1 MNRYHFFIRAV
12 AFLMV
17 SISCAGVLQAQVP
30 GMNEFVFAD
39 VEPQPL
45 NLDSVRGTIGYPEEA
60 IEAEAQGTVVARIL
74 VDTSGNYVRHE
85 IVRIVHPALAL
96 AVATHIDDLRFS
108 PAISGGKPVMF
119 WTNIPFPFKLIQT
132 EVVIQEQIDML
143 TEKLSVDPEDY
154 ELWHKRGIQY
164 TQLGKYEEA
173 KIDFD
178 ESLKLNPRLNK
189 KKAKKNTYAY
199 LFYAYYGRAVTLV
212 GLEKGEEALIDYS
225 EAIRIAG
232 EMAIP
237 DSGVD
242 ANMGDLYL
250 ERAYQKANME
260 QHASA
265 IDDYR
270 IALAKADS
278 AQKCGI
284 WRLIVES
291 GLSSDNYPVLV
302 EAYDALISCDDNAR
316 EIYYYSRAYY
326 RRKAGDFDQAVLDFR
341 TAINETS
348 NPAVKLAAQN
358 YLAMSQFDAGLPAD
372 AMTSVEKALNMN
384 ALNPMSYYVK
394 AIIRS
399 KMEAPEAGCEDLK
412 RAMIYGLA
420 GEEMEAAKQLLA
432 EVCGEEWE
440 E

>member
-1 MNRYHFFIRAV
+1 MNRNHFFIRVV

-17 SISCAGVLQAQVP
+17 SVSCVGVLQAQVP
-30 GMNEFVFAD
+30 DMNEFVFVDA
-39 VEPQPL
+39 EPIAL
-45 NLDSVRGTIGYPEEA
+45 NLDSVRSTIGYPDEA
-60 IEAEAQGTVVARIL
+60 INAEAQGTVVARIL
-74 VDTSGNYVRHE
+74 VDTSGNYVKHE
-85 IVRIVHPALAL
+85 IVRIIHPALAL
-96 AVATHIDDLRFS
+96 AVATHIDDLRFT
-108 PAISGGKPVMF
+108 PAMSGGKPIMF

-143 TEKLSVDPEDY
+143 TEELSVEPEDY
-154 ELWHKRGIQY
+154 KIWHKRGIQY

-212 GLEKGEEALIDYS
+212 GLEKGEEALSDYS
-225 EAIRIAG
+225 EAIRVAS
-232 EMAIP
+232 ELAIP
-237 DSGVD
+237 DSSVE
-242 ANMGDLYL
+242 ASMGDVYL
-250 ERAYQKANME
+250 ERAYQKANMS
-260 QHASA
+260 QYSSA

-270 IALAKADS
+270 VALAKADS
-278 AQKCGI
+278 SQKCGI

-291 GLSSDNYPVLV
+291 ALPSDNYPVLV
-302 EAYDALISCDDNAR
+302 EAYDALLTCDDNAK

-326 RRKAGDFDQAVLDFR
+326 RRKSGDFDQAILDFR
-341 TAINETS
+341 TAINET
-348 NPAVKLAAQN
+348 NNTAVKLAAQN

-384 ALNPMSYYVK
+384 ALNPMSYYVR
-394 AIIRS
+394 AIIRQ

-420 GEEMEAAKQLLA
+420 GEEMDAAKQLLE
-432 EVCGEEWE
+432 EVCGETWE